1 MHVCLVHVDA
11 GISVR
16 VVRAPMPAE
25 QLLSVLF
32 DLKSLASQLL
42 ASGPAPASSP
52 KTVAATEDVVVAG
65 VCVLEPRSCPIT
77 LSQPPRT
84 PSLPV
89 VEYAH
94 AFLHREF
101 PFCTQQSLGQ
111 RSSACGKDWRRAH

>member
-1 MHVCLVHVDA
+1 VHVCLVHVDA

-65 VCVLEPRSCPIT
+65 VC
-77 LSQPPRT
+77 LS
-84 PSLPV
+84 
-89 VEYAH
+89 H
-94 AFLHREF
+94 AVA
-101 PFCTQQSLGQ
+101 P
-111 RSSACGKDWRRAH
+111 